1 MSYHLKVL
9 RDYPI
14 AFYPLDETSGTVLYD
29 ISGSG
34 NNGTA
39 GFNYDLDYLPFVPG
53 GKNAKLVGYGYPPDY
68 KTFEITPTKNYS
80 GSDTSDSF
88 FGTYAT
94 SDNDFSIEFWV
105 KPNLT
110 TSFLYSGSYR
120 IISDNVGGNLFTNR
134 FEIVIY
140 KNQIVFS
147 VQGNDYNSAEPYGY
161 YEVAANLSF
170 SKKAMHVVA
179 VYSTD
184 SISIYMD
191 GVLAGTT
198 ILQKN
203 FKFLGQGIPGVEVK
217 TLKVGT
223 YSSLLFGID
232 ALAIYRYAL
241 EPFQILSHYFAG
253 VKQTE
258 PIQIAAPDNGR
269 LFTLNSTKLFETMTY
284 SYPANKSLQSLIGQ
298 SVDPIP
304 SHSFAYVSNNKSNSS
319 TAGEYIYYDQ
329 ASKSLKFIE
338 GSNKTV
344 AFDDFI
350 LLPPEIGTTSKIEWR
365 GDFEIRVFTSVD
377 GVNYLECKNNSVI
390 PQYRNGS
397 YDSSGKLYIRTYF
410 EAINPN
416 SSFSFL
422 GISFYNTKRFYSD
435 NSGDYIEPTTN
446 SDYTLGSL
454 NYPVL
459 SHHENNGLR
468 IYDPPSA
475 NPGGFTINSTKPI
488 STIELMYTPKQI
500 TGYSTCLLSKTGT
513 TNVQLSWDSSGV
525 LTKTGISKIY
535 INGVDK
541 TASTNVSELFKENI
555 AQVVNQYQDYL
566 CHVVITFTQVSGPI
580 YINQKSDGSLPGYD
594 SLFNNIIIYED
605 ELSSQKVLEHF
616 NLIISKPAA
625 IVVDPAITMSENAV
639 NYYNNDWVPVI
650 TTQSVT

>member
-29 ISGSG
+29 ISGSA
-34 NNGTA
+34 NNGTS

-53 GKNAKLVGYGYPPDY
+53 GKNAKLVGYGWPPDY
-68 KTFEITPTKNYS
+68 KTFTITPTKNYT
-80 GSDTSDSF
+80 GTDTSDSF

-94 SDNDFSIEFWV
+94 SDNDFSIEFWI

-110 TSFLYSGSYR
+110 TSLYSSTHR

-134 FEIVIY
+134 FEIVFY
-140 KNQIVFS
+140 KNQIIFS
-147 VQGNDYNSAEPYGY
+147 VQGNDYNSGDPYGY
-161 YEVAANLSF
+161 YEVSANLSF

-179 VYSTD
+179 VYATD
-184 SISIYMD
+184 SISLYID
-191 GVLAGTT
+191 GVLANTT
-198 ILQKN
+198 VLQKD
-203 FKFLGQGIPGVEVK
+203 FKFLGQNIPGVEVK
-217 TLKVGT
+217 TLRVGT

-241 EPFQILSHYFAG
+241 EPSQVLAHYFAG

-284 SYPANKSLQSLIGQ
+284 SYPANKSLQSLLGQ
-298 SVDPIP
+298 SVEPITE
-304 SHSFAYVSNNKSNSS
+304 HSFTYVLNNKDNAA
-319 TAGEYIYYDQ
+319 TAGDYIYYDQ
-329 ASKSLKFIE
+329 PSKSLKFIDTS
-338 GSNKTV
+338 GGDTV

-365 GDFEIRVFTSVD
+365 SDFEIRIFTSID
-377 GVNYLECKNNSVI
+377 GVDYLECENNSVI
-390 PQYRNGS
+390 PQYKNGS
-397 YDSSGKLYIRTYF
+397 YDTSGKLYLRIYF
-410 EAINPN
+410 TSINSN

-446 SDYTLGSL
+446 SDYTLGAL
-454 NYPVL
+454 NYPAL

-475 NPGGFTINSTKPI
+475 SSGGFTINSTKSI
-488 STIELMYTPKQI
+488 STIEFMYTPKQI
-500 TGYSTCLLSKTGT
+500 TGYATCLISKTGT
-513 TNVQLSWDSSGV
+513 TNVQLSWDSSGI

-541 TASTNVSELFKENI
+541 TSSTNVSELFKEI
-555 AQVVNQYQDYL
+555 STATNQTINYL
-566 CHVVITFTQVSGPI
+566 CHVVITFTQISGPL
-580 YINQKSDGSLPGYD
+580 YVNQKSDGTLPGYA

-605 ELSSQKVLEHF
+605 ELSGQKVLEHF

-625 IVVDPAITMSENAV
+625 VVVDPAITMSENAV